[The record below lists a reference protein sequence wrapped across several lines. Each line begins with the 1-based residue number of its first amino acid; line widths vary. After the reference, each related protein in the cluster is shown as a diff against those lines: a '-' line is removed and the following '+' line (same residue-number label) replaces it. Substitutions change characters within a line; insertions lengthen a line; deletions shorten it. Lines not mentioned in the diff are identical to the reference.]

1 VSSLTSIGTR
11 ISRSRFLRF
20 ALVGGAGFL
29 VNEAA
34 LWAALTL
41 LGVGKYTGGVI
52 GFLAAVTFT
61 WWGNRTL
68 TFPDRA
74 ANGLQALFLEW
85 LRFVGANGVGFAV
98 NYGLYAALVTFAPAP
113 ADNPYIALA
122 CGTVAGLVF
131 NFILSSRLVYRA

>member
-1 VSSLTSIGTR
+1 VRFGAR
-11 ISRSRFLRF
+11 IADSRFLRF

-29 VNEAA
+29 VNEFA
-34 LWAALTL
+34 LWIALTV
-41 LGVGKYTGGVI
+41 LGVGKYIGGLI

-61 WWGNRTL
+61 WWGNRLL

-74 ANGLQALFLEW
+74 ARGLRPLLLEW
-85 LRFVGANGVGFAV
+85 LRFVGANGVGFGV

-113 ADNPYIALA
+113 AGNPYLALA
-122 CGTVAGLVF
+122 CGTIAGLLF